1 MNMSVVSADVHKT
14 HPHYSE
20 YRHVPIDLY
29 PLLRNYDVWGET
41 VGINWNTKRWRYGE
55 PEEDG
60 QG

>member
-1 MNMSVVSADVHKT
+1 MES
-14 HPHYSE
+14 
-20 YRHVPIDLY
+20 IDLY